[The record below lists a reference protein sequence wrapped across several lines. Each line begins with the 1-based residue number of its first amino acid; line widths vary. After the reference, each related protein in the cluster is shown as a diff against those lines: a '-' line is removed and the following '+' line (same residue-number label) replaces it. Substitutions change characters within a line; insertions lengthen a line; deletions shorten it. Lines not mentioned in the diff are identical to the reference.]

1 MTIGPQT
8 AKNENISWLNLRQV
22 GERGEEMEDE
32 NMRAQGV
39 QIGTGMERASIE
51 RDILIQGW
59 MHYGVKK
66 KLGARVVP
74 RNQQNEHR

>member
-1 MTIGPQT
+1 MGPQT

-51 RDILIQGW
+51 RDILIQGCI
-59 MHYGVKK
+59 MVLRKNLV
-66 KLGARVVP
+66 LG
-74 RNQQNEHR
+74 

>member
-1 MTIGPQT
+1 MGSQT

-32 NMRAQGV
+32 NMRARGV
-39 QIGTGMERASIE
+39 QIGTGMERESTE
-51 RDILIQGW
+51 RDILIQGCI
-59 MHYGVKK
+59 MGLRK